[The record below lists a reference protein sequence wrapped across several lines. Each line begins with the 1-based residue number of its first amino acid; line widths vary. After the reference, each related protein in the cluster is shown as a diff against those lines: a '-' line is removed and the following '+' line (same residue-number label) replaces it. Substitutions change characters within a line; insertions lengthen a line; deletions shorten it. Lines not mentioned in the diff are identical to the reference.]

1 MILPTILSTR
11 TLQQLLP
18 YREIDAHAIYRNRNS
33 LGFGYHLFLSHPS
46 NLKTVHALLSEK
58 HPPES
63 CHAALFLH
71 HHSACV
77 QSFQYY
83 LFVSAPYLP
92 QQRQSLKAYRQILG
106 DALDAKTIPYQNVN
120 ATDFL
125 IFLRTLISPNLHHAI
140 WPGLIDTQQLPF
152 HHLIP
157 TPGTRIQI
165 TEQYLDILT
174 TNHEGASE
182 QVRLVSY
189 HSDRPEDC
197 NLLWTYST
205 YINERIAGDMLIS
218 LTVEDSKSTASLVC
232 FTPSE
237 SGSEQHIKAVCSE
250 LGLNLQ
256 RSQEKLV
263 SFFNSMPFVF
273 TDRSCRRYL
282 KQI

>member
-1 MILPTILSTR
+1 MILPTILSTH

-46 NLKTVHALLSEK
+46 HLKTVHTLISET
-58 HPPES
+58 HPPKS
-63 CHAALFLH
+63 CHTALFLH
-71 HHSACV
+71 RHSACEP
-77 QSFQYY
+77 SFQYY

-92 QQRQSLKAYRQILG
+92 QQRQGLKAYRQILG
-106 DALDAKTIPYQNVN
+106 KALDTQNIPYQNVN

-125 IFLRTLISPNLHHAI
+125 IFLRTLISPNLHHTT

-152 HHLIP
+152 QHLIP

-174 TNHEGASE
+174 TNHEGESE

-189 HSDRPEDC
+189 HSEHPEDC
-197 NLLWTYST
+197 RLLWAYST
-205 YINERIAGDMLIS
+205 HISERIAGDMLIS
-218 LTVEDSKSTASLVC
+218 LTVENNRPMASLAC
-232 FTPSE
+232 FTPSA
-237 SGSEQHIKAVCSE
+237 SNNEQHLETVCSD
-250 LGLNLQ
+250 LGLHLQ
-256 RSQEKLV
+256 RPQEVLV
-263 SFFNSMPFVF
+263 SFFNSMPFGF
-273 TDRSCRRYL
+273 TERSYRRYL